1 MKIVVLNAGSG
12 SQKCSLFEL
21 PLGPLPDE
29 PHDPIWEAKLD
40 ATAPDQP
47 KGKLLI
53 RISRH
58 GEDIQAGCMD
68 EEATTAERTRRLLRM
83 MWEEPAKIVSQAS
96 EVDVIGH
103 RVVHGGAELREAVRV
118 TAEVEAA
125 IERCV
130 RFAPLHNPS
139 NLTGIRVARQLFGEN
154 KPQFAI
160 FDTAFHRTLSAAAA
174 SYSGPREWIDQGI
187 RRYGFH
193 GTSFRY
199 ASGRAGQLLERIDDP
214 KLRLILCHLGGGC
227 SLCATVGGR
236 SIDTTMGFT
245 PLDGIA
251 MCTRSGAVDPGIL
264 LYLLRQG
271 VSTDDLEKLL
281 NKESGL
287 KGLSGLSGDT
297 RVLLPAATRGDDR
310 ARLAIEVFIHRL
322 QAGIGAMLASLGNAP
337 HALVFTDAIGESEPS
352 IRASACAAFAFLG
365 IDLDKQKNDASPLD
379 ADLAT
384 ENSAI
389 RVLLIKSREAWQIAR
404 ECYAAQNQMSDS

>member
-1 MKIVVLNAGSG
+1 MKMVVLNAGSG

-21 PLGPLPDE
+21 PVGPLSDE
-29 PHDPIWEAKLD
+29 PRDPLWEAKLD
-40 ATAPDQP
+40 STAPDQP
-47 KGKLLI
+47 KGKLVI

-58 GEDIQAGCMD
+58 GEDIEAGWMD
-68 EEATTAERTRRLLRM
+68 EEATTAERTQRLLRM
-83 MWEEPAKIVSQAS
+83 LWEEPAKIVSQAK

-103 RVVHGGAELREAVRV
+103 RVVHGGVEFREAVRV
-118 TAEVEAA
+118 TADVEAA

-130 RFAPLHNPS
+130 YFAPLHNPS
-139 NLTGIRVARQLFGEN
+139 NLTGIRVARQLFGES

-160 FDTAFHRTLSAAAA
+160 FDTAFHRTLSDAAA
-174 SYSGPREWIDQGI
+174 SYAGPHEWIDQGI

-199 ASGRAGQLLERIDDP
+199 ASGRAGQLLGRIDDP
-214 KLRLILCHLGGGC
+214 TLRLILCHLGGGC

-264 LYLLRQG
+264 LHLLRQG
-271 VSTDDLEKLL
+271 LSTDDLEKML

-310 ARLAIEVFIHRL
+310 ARLAIDVFIHRL
-322 QAGIGAMLASLGNAP
+322 QAGIGAMLASLGDAP
-337 HALVFTDAIGESEPS
+337 HALVFTDAIGEGEPS
-352 IRASACAAFAFLG
+352 IRAAACAPFAFLG
-365 IDLDKQKNDASPLD
+365 LALDMQKNDASSLD

-384 ENSAI
+384 ETSAI

-404 ECYAAQNQMSDS
+404 ECHAAQNR

>member
-1 MKIVVLNAGSG
+1 MKAVVLNAGSG

-21 PLGPLPDE
+21 PAGPLSQE
-29 PHDPIWEAKLD
+29 PCDPIWEAKLD
-40 ATAPDQP
+40 STAPDQP
-47 KGKLLI
+47 KGKLVI
-53 RISRH
+53 YISRH
-58 GEDIQAGCMD
+58 REDIEAGCMD
-68 EEATTAERTRRLLRM
+68 EGATTAERTERLLRM
-83 MWEEPAKIVSQAS
+83 LWEEPANMVSQAN
-96 EVDVIGH
+96 EIDMIGH
-103 RVVHGGAELREAVRV
+103 RVVHGGADFREAAPV
-118 TAEVEAA
+118 TPDVEAA

-130 RFAPLHNPS
+130 PFAPLHNPS

-160 FDTAFHRTLSAAAA
+160 FDTAFHCTLSNAAATYA
-174 SYSGPREWIDQGI
+174 GPGVWIDQGI

-199 ASGRAGQLLERIDDP
+199 ASGRAEQLLGRIGDP
-214 KLRLILCHLGGGC
+214 NLRLILCHLGGGC

-271 VSTDDLEKLL
+271 MNADDLEKLL

-297 RVLLPAATRGDDR
+297 RVLIPAATRGDDR
-310 ARLAIEVFIHRL
+310 ARLAIDVFIHRL
-322 QAGIGAMLASLGNAP
+322 QAGIGAMLASLGDVP
-337 HALVFTDAIGESEPS
+337 HALIFTDAISEDEPS
-352 IRASACAAFAFLG
+352 IRAAACASFAFLG
-365 IDLDKQKNDASPLD
+365 LDLDRQKNDVSPLD

-384 ENSAI
+384 KTSAI

-404 ECYAAQNQMSDS
+404 ECHALRTR